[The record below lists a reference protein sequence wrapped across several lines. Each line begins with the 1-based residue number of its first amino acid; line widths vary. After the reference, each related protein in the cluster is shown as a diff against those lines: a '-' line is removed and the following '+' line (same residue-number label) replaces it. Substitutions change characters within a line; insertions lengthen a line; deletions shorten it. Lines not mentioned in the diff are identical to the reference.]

1 MAKARGTVKPEMAG
15 KGGLLTAGVRGALS
29 AWLSADANLVAYV
42 PRESKKPDL
51 AAGL

>member
-15 KGGLLTAGVRGALS
+15 KGGLLTGGVRGGSARLPAGTNLLAL
-29 AWLSADANLVAYV
+29 V